1 MTEVSSIDEMLF
13 TGKTAQQ
20 PATPEHQPE
29 VESHKPEQEP
39 ETEYD
44 APVSEDHEDTP
55 GEEPEAKAEPE
66 DEPESELDDYGN
78 DKPKAKTYTEDEVN
92 ERINKAVRDRLARM
106 ERNQQPSADQ
116 AKQAEQA
123 GFEYDPDSSKD
134 WQQQLEQFVE
144 QTVTKMTSKKQQ
156 AEQNAR
162 EEQAHAEFEVKF
174 HQSMSKFPDFRDV
187 VSSQPITDAMT
198 VATRAMK
205 DPAAFLYA
213 ASKRHGAEL
222 QRIANI
228 PDNYTQM
235 VEMGRL
241 EERMKKAKATTQ
253 APKPVSKSRDNAA
266 MPASEKNKQP
276 TIEDLIAAA
285 DAKRLSIRNNR
296 RR

>member
-29 VESHKPEQEP
+29 LESH
-39 ETEYD
+39 ETEQVPENEFD
-44 APVSEDHEDTP
+44 APVSEDHEGTP
-55 GEEPEAKAEPE
+55 NEESESEAQA
-66 DEPESELDDYGN
+66 ELDDYGN
-78 DKPKAKTYTEDEVN
+78 EKPQPKTYTEDEVN

-116 AKQAEQA
+116 AIQAEKA

-174 HQSMSKFPDFRDV
+174 HQGMSKFSDFRDV
-187 VSSQPITDAMT
+187 VSAQPITDAMT

-205 DPAAFLYA
+205 NPAAFLYA

-241 EERMKKAKATTQ
+241 EERMKKAKATTH

>member
-13 TGKTAQQ
+13 AGKTAQQ

-29 VESHKPEQEP
+29 LESHEPEQAP

-44 APVSEDHEDTP
+44 APVSEDKPEAES
-55 GEEPEAKAEPE
+55 EEPEPE
-66 DEPESELDDYGN
+66 QETELDDYGN
-78 DKPKAKTYTEDEVN
+78 EKPQPKTYTEDEVN

-106 ERNQQPSADQ
+106 ERNQQPSPDQ
-116 AKQAEQA
+116 ARQAQQA

-144 QTVTKMTSKKQQ
+144 QTVTKMTSKQQQ
-156 AEQNAR
+156 AEQARR
-162 EEQAHAEFEVKF
+162 EEQAHAEFEAKF
-174 HQSMSKFPDFRDV
+174 HQGMSKFPDFRDV
-187 VSSQPITDAMT
+187 VSAQPITDAMT

-241 EERMKKAKATTQ
+241 EERMKKAKATTS